1 MEKQNPSNCR
11 QMLGW
16 QPLQLQPW
24 TSLFSEQFWVLPVC
38 FKQTAGLLS
47 SCCVITGRTCMLPEW
62 HWCFWLLAI
71 FPIPLHQP
79 WHLFSVT
86 ACLPVTKRAKLHSM
100 VTGLY
105 GFVTIQSMES
115 PAPEKVNIF
124 CLGKGGF
131 TGTKMEQNF
140 HHLCILPTDKSQ
152 KSPWD
157 RNFYLT

>member
-1 MEKQNPSNCR
+1 MAATAAATLNVFIFRAVLSSAC
-11 QMLGW
+11 
-16 QPLQLQPW
+16 
-24 TSLFSEQFWVLPVC
+24 LF
-38 FKQTAGLLS
+38 QTNSWYTLLS
-47 SCCVITGRTCMLPEW
+47 SCCVITGRTCMLPKW

-86 ACLPVTKRAKLHSM
+86 VCLPVTKRAKLHSM

-115 PAPEKVNIF
+115 PAPEKGNIF